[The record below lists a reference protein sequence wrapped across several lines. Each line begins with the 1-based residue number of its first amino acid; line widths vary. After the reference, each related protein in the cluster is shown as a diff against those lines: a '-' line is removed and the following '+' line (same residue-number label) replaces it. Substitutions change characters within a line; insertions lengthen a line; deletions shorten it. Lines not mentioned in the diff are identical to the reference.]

1 MPLKPQPS
9 LLVKTQQELLKSS
22 ELDGIMK
29 TNTSWIK
36 ATLPSIT
43 ARVVL
48 LVSSPALLALY
59 LLTAASWILLCFTIL
74 VIALLPALALNQAL
88 RLAQRIHLALYQH
101 LIR

>member
-9 LLVKTQQELLKSS
+9 LLVKTQQELSKSS
-22 ELDGIMK
+22 ELDGTMK
-29 TNTSWIK
+29 TTTSWIK

-74 VIALLPALALNQAL
+74 VIVLLPALALNLAL